1 VAKQRKS
8 QTASKS
14 STSHGRGASS
24 QPASDS
30 ALSQS
35 LPAVGCWINIFDPIV
50 GELVGPCGYTHAMI
64 DMEHSPVALESTL
77 AMIRAVQAGGAKAYV
92 RVPEKD
98 PAWVG
103 RLMDLGANGVM
114 VPMVNSVRE
123 AQDLLS
129 AAIYAPNG
137 TRGMAAPISRAS
149 VYGIHTDE
157 YLSNYRK
164 HFTLMLQIETA
175 QAADACEDIALLD
188 GVDALFIGPYDLSG
202 SLGNTAQPEHKKT
215 RAAIRK
221 IMKSVKAAGKP
232 ISTLTYP
239 SKSASKLFSE
249 GFDLVFSGS
258 DLGML
263 RTALMSDASKSQ
275 AIIKKLSGR

>member
-1 VAKQRKS
+1 MAQQRKS
-8 QTASKS
+8 RTASKS
-14 STSHGRGASS
+14 SKLSQGGASKRTAVDGALDKWI
-24 QPASDS
+24 PA
-30 ALSQS
+30 A
-35 LPAVGCWINIFDPIV
+35 GCWINIFDPII

-64 DMEHSPVALESTL
+64 DMEHTPVALESTL
-77 AMIRAVQAGGAKAYV
+77 AMIRAVQAGGAKAFV
-92 RVPEKD
+92 RAPDKE

-103 RLMDLGANGVM
+103 RLMDMGADGVM
-114 VPMVNSVRE
+114 VPMVNSEEE
-123 AQDLLS
+123 AKGLVN

-157 YLSNYRK
+157 YLANYRK
-164 HFTLMLQIETA
+164 NFTLMLQIETA
-175 QAADACEDIALLD
+175 QAVEACDAIAALE
-188 GVDALFIGPYDLSG
+188 GVDALFIGPFDLSG
-202 SLGNTAQPEHKKT
+202 SLGNTAEPEHKKT
-215 RAAIRK
+215 RAAIRQ

-239 SKSASKLFSE
+239 SRGARKLFSE

-263 RTALMSDASKSQ
+263 RTAMMSDAAKSQ
-275 AIIKKLSGR
+275 EIIDKL